1 MYEFG
6 CGSPVCRDR
15 FSSSDKEVLMRAVAE
30 HLRTAHRIETPT
42 KSILGYL
49 ESNAVT
55 EVAPTRAA
63 G

>member
-1 MYEFG
+1 
-6 CGSPVCRDR
+6 
-15 FSSSDKEVLMRAVAE
+15 MRAVAE